1 MAEAT
6 AVSWRRYFASESRK
20 DRLMAQ
26 VRGTRAR
33 EVLLRSLCVLKGR
46 GTWLV
51 DPVNNDVIGGSAG
64 KRREHRH
71 REY

>member
-26 VRGTRAR
+26 ARGMRAR
-33 EVLLRSLCVLKGR
+33 EVLLRSLCVLNG
-46 GTWLV
+46 
-51 DPVNNDVIGGSAG
+51 
-64 KRREHRH
+64 
-71 REY
+71 